1 MIGVNTN
8 ILVRFFVQDDPPQ
21 SARAL
26 RFIASRSRDDP
37 GFVDHIVLCE
47 LVWVLEYSYRLPREK
62 IFDTLELILR
72 SDQLK
77 VAEPQLDVWA
87 ALHEYQAGADF
98 ADALIATTNLR
109 LGCEH
114 TVTFDRKA
122 ARRPGFRA
130 L

>member
-1 MIGVNTN
+1 VIGVDTN

-26 RFIASRSRDDP
+26 RFIASRSSDDP
-37 GFVDHIVLCE
+37 GFVGHIVLCE
-47 LVWVLEYSYRLPREK
+47 LVWVLEYSYRLPRER
-62 IFDTLELILR
+62 IFEALELIML
-72 SDQLK
+72 SEQLK
-77 VAEPQLDVWA
+77 VAEPQQDVWA

-98 ADALIATTNLR
+98 ADALIASTNLR

-122 ARRPGFRA
+122 ARRPGFQA